1 MTEADKIELLANEVP
16 ALTFATGH
24 KGVKVVDID
33 KNIDIRE
40 RFLKIPKAQWPEQR
54 TLYEWRHSDLYL
66 VGYPYVFR
74 LYDYWSDLIQGTNP

>member
-40 RFLKIPKAQWPEQR
+40 RFLKIPKAQWVRKIPQ
-54 TLYEWRHSDLYL
+54 YERRHNDLYL
-66 VGYPYVFR
+66 VAYPYLFG
-74 LYDYWSDLIQGTNP
+74 LYDSWSELIRGN